1 MQGLLYHLTTIAVVA
16 VFLVLCLGLWTM
28 SRGTA
33 PNLSQKLMRWRVG
46 LQFAAIVIIMLFV
59 FISKQQAGS

>member
-1 MQGLLYHLTTIAVVA
+1 MQSLLYHLTTVAVVA
-16 VFLVLCLGLWTM
+16 VFLVLCAGLWTM

-46 LQFAAIVIIMLFV
+46 LQFVAIVVIMLFTYLA
-59 FISKQQAGS
+59 KQQAG

>member
-1 MQGLLYHLTTIAVVA
+1 MQGLFFHLTTLAVVA
-16 VFLVLCLGLWTM
+16 VFFVLCLGLWTM

-59 FISKQQAGS
+59 FIAKQQAG

>member
-1 MQGLLYHLTTIAVVA
+1 MQTLFYHLTTVAVAA
-16 VFLVLCLGLWTM
+16 VFLVLCAGLWTM

-46 LQFAAIVIIMLFV
+46 LQFAAIVIIVIFTMLA
-59 FISKQQAGS
+59 QNTPG

>member
-1 MQGLLYHLTTIAVVA
+1 MEGLFFHLTTLAVVA
-16 VFLVLCLGLWTM
+16 VFFVLCLGLWTM

-59 FISKQQAGS
+59 FITKQQAG

>member
-1 MQGLLYHLTTIAVVA
+1 
-16 VFLVLCLGLWTM
+16 M

-46 LQFAAIVIIMLFV
+46 LQFAAIVIIMLFTLV
-59 FISKQQAGS
+59 AKQQGS

>member
-1 MQGLLYHLTTIAVVA
+1 MQGLLFHLTTLAVVA

-59 FISKQQAGS
+59 FIAKQQAG

>member
-1 MQGLLYHLTTIAVVA
+1 MQGLLFHLTTLAVVA
-16 VFLVLCLGLWTM
+16 VFFVLCLGLWTM

-59 FISKQQAGS
+59 FITKQQAG

>member
-1 MQGLLYHLTTIAVVA
+1 MEGFLFHLTTLAVVA

-46 LQFAAIVIIMLFV
+46 LQFAAIVVIMLFV
-59 FISKQQAGS
+59 FITKQQAG